1 MALSLTRRRFEQALA
16 EAGVTL
22 NGTNPWDIQVKDRR
36 LLRRAVL
43 AGFEGFVNAYVDGW
57 WECDAIDQLYER
69 LLGVNMP
76 ARLWFNLPTLRRY
89 VFQKLFNLQKPRG
102 AFRNVR
108 AHYNLGN
115 DLFRAML
122 DSRLTYSC
130 GYWEGA
136 ESLEEAQEAKLEL
149 ICRKLRLEPGMRVLD
164 IGSGWGSFVRYAA
177 ERYGCEV
184 TGITLSSEQVHYS
197 RGLCADLPVEIRLQ
211 DYRDMDEVFD
221 RIVSVGMF
229 EHVGQ
234 KNHRT
239 FMQAVHRCL
248 TPDGL
253 CLLHFFATQRAWPN
267 LTDTEAVWVTKNI
280 FPGLVVPTLGQ
291 VGAAADGLFVIEDLH
306 NFGQY
311 YDPTLMAW
319 FENFHRNWEALRQK
333 YGGRFYRMWKH
344 YLLSCAGAFRSRK
357 YQVWQIVL
365 SPKGVVGGY
374 RPVRG
379 RVPLASRAEAGRVQE
394 IAV

>member
-1 MALSLTRRRFEQALA
+1 MTMLSTRQKFEQALT

-22 NGTNPWDIQVKDRR
+22 NGTNPWDIQIKDPRLFRR
-36 LLRRAVL
+36 VALG
-43 AGFEGFVNAYVDGW
+43 GFPGFVDAHVDGW
-57 WECDAIDQLYER
+57 WECDAIDALYDRCLRAE
-69 LLGVNMP
+69 LP
-76 ARLWFNLPTLRRY
+76 AKLWFNLPTLTGWAR
-89 VFQKLFNLQKPRG
+89 QKLFNLQSVRR
-102 AFRNVR
+102 AFRNAS

-136 ESLEEAQEAKLEL
+136 ESLEQAQEAKLEL
-149 ICRKLRLEPGMRVLD
+149 VCRKLGLEPGMRVLD

-184 TGITLSSEQVHYS
+184 TGITVSGEQVKYS
-197 RGLCADLPVEIRLQ
+197 HEICRGLPVEIRLQ
-211 DYRDMDEVFD
+211 DYRDIDEPFD
-221 RIVSVGMF
+221 RIVSIGMF

-234 KNHRT
+234 KNHRA
-239 FMQAVHRCL
+239 FMRAVHRCL
-248 TPDGL
+248 KPDGL
-253 CLLHFFATQRAWPN
+253 CLLHFFATQRSWPN
-267 LTDTEAVWVTKNI
+267 LRDTEAVWVTRNI

-291 VGAAADGLFVIEDLH
+291 AGAAAEGLMVIEDLH

-311 YDPTLMAW
+311 YDPTLLAW
-319 FENFHRNWEALRQK
+319 FENFDRNWPTLREK
-333 YGGRFYRMWKH
+333 YGDRFYRMWRH
-344 YLLSCAGAFRSRK
+344 YLLCCAGAFRSRK

-379 RVPLASRAEAGRVQE
+379 RVPLAAKAESGRVQE